1 MIEIHELKE
10 VLETL
15 EEMGYLRKK
24 EISYQEFLKI
34 WDVVNKNLKE
44 EFHQRIREEMVIGE
58 KCE

>member
-15 EEMGYLRKK
+15 EEMGYLKKK
-24 EISYQEFLKI
+24 EISYQEFLEI

-44 EFHQRIREEMVIGE
+44 EFHQRIREEMVKSE
-58 KCE
+58 